1 MINFYVCFICRSE
14 TDVRDGSGGCNSLK
28 PTRRIS
34 TVSLSPRF
42 QRRVHMMKSRTPSSD
57 SFAQA
62 LANLNV
68 KSDLSRTAIANSISV
83 TPTEP
88 RSRKTST
95 KSQLCPVV
103 EGDIDYSQCTL
114 KYEKS
119 AN

>member
-1 MINFYVCFICRSE
+1 MPLEICRSE
-14 TDVRDGSGGCNSLK
+14 TDVRDGGSGSNRLK

-62 LANLNV
+62 LASLNV
-68 KSDLSRTAIANSISV
+68 KTDLSRTAIANNTVSI

-88 RSRKTST
+88 RSRKAST

-103 EGDIDYSQCTL
+103 EGD
-114 KYEKS
+114 
-119 AN
+119 N